1 MTTQRSL
8 YRTLLTAGL
17 IALGALGATVAVLG
31 LNAIATI
38 SLKAAQ
44 ITERHH
50 LPALEAVIG
59 MIGVFALLLW
69 LGRAVTSAGRED
81 A

>member
-1 MTTQRSL
+1 MTTSRSL
-8 YRTLLTAGL
+8 YRSLLSAGI
-17 IALGALGATVAVLG
+17 IALGALVSTVAVLG
-31 LNAIATI
+31 LSAIATI

-50 LPALEAVIG
+50 LPAPEAVLG
-59 MIGVFALLLW
+59 MMAVFALLLW
-69 LGRAVTSAGRED
+69 LGKAVTSAGRED

>member
-1 MTTQRSL
+1 MLFRSL
-8 YRTLLTAGL
+8 LSVGV
-17 IALGALGATVAVLG
+17 IALGALVSTVAVLG
-31 LNAIATI
+31 VSAMATI

-50 LPALEAVIG
+50 LPAPETVLVMMVA
-59 MIGVFALLLW
+59 FALLLW
-69 LGRAVTSAGRED
+69 LGKAVTSAGRED